1 MIRCVVVPVCSFCL
15 LLSLSAC
22 AVGPGTPLLDALK
35 TRPGQ
40 GSGNVPAP
48 TGYGVPV
55 YPAESTGLIN
65 PAHRAATEAY
75 LESLASE

>member
-1 MIRCVVVPVCSFCL
+1 MMRGVLVPVCSLAL

-22 AVGPGTPLLDALK
+22 SVGPGTPLVDALK
-35 TRPGQ
+35 MRPGR
-40 GSGNVPAP
+40 GSANVPPP

-65 PAHRAATEAY
+65 PKQRAATEAY